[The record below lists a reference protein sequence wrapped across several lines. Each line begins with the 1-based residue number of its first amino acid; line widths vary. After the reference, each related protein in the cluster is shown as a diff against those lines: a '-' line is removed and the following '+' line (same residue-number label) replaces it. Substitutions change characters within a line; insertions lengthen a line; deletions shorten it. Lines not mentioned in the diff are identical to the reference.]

1 VGLAELLLR
10 RHAAVRHRR
19 CLAFLSLSFR
29 FSLRFLSLR
38 RREESRV
45 WASYMVPSLG
55 SSCRLFAVSKS
66 LTPRWAGPTSAST

>member
-29 FSLRFLSLR
+29 FSFRFLSLR
-38 RREESRV
+38 RRKGRGSG
-45 WASYMVPSLG
+45 LG
-55 SSCRLFAVSKS
+55 LIYGC
-66 LTPRWAGPTSAST
+66 